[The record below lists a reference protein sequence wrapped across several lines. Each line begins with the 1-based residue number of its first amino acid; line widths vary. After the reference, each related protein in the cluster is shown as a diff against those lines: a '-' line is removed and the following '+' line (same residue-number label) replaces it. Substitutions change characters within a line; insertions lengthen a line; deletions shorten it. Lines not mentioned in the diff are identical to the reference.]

1 MYNRVQ
7 IDFAVKINKKRKEAL
22 LFEILF
28 SNKQCLKI
36 F

>member
-1 MYNRVQ
+1 MYNQVEV
-7 IDFAVKINKKRKEAL
+7 DFTVEINKKKKEAL